1 MSLVVSFE
9 GRLVPY
15 SSFKSPHG
23 LSVQKAQRTKKI
35 VEELHHHLNQNSAD
49 QDEGVYHPDNKHN
62 PYVKIYQKSLE
73 SLDRQYYARDIMQTH
88 VISLRPND
96 TIKIALEILE
106 EHNFRHLPVTDSGK
120 LVGIV
125 SDRLLLLKL
134 SENASKS
141 TPITQIMVSN
151 VITSLAQTNIVDI
164 ARAMMSEKISCL
176 PVIDNELNL
185 KGIMTIS
192 DLLGFI
198 IRKLPFNTRAL

>member
-15 SSFKSPHG
+15 SSFQSPHG

-35 VEELHHHLNQNSAD
+35 VEELHQQLDPETGSGEAEKFGEKSPNQ
-49 QDEGVYHPDNKHN
+49 
-62 PYVKIYQKSLE
+62 YVKIYQKSLE
-73 SLDRQYYARDIMQTH
+73 SLDRQYYARDIMQTQ
-88 VISLRPND
+88 VKSLKPTD
-96 TIKIALEILE
+96 TIQTALDILDE
-106 EHNFRHLPVTDSGK
+106 FNFRHLPVTDNGK

-125 SDRLLLLKL
+125 SDRLLLKSL

-141 TPITQIMVSN
+141 TSINQTMVTN

-176 PVIDNELNL
+176 LVIDNDLNL
-185 KGIMTIS
+185 KGIMTTS
-192 DLLGFI
+192 DLLGVI
-198 IRKLPFNTRAL
+198 IRKLPFYTRVL